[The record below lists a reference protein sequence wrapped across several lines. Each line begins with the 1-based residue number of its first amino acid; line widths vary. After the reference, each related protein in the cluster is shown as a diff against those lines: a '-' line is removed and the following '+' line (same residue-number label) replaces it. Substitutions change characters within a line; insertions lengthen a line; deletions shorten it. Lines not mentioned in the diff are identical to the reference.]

1 MMYVKGERETGQ
13 KEIVEKISYP
23 GRKVSMPND
32 VFFEVLNISWRTEV
46 WLSVLLEQKKKKKK
60 YRMTGLHDSIPIR
73 CKQKGI
79 RVLSLPWS
87 L

>member
-13 KEIVEKISYP
+13 KEIVQKISYP

-32 VFFEVLNISWRTEV
+32 VFFEVLHISWRTEV
-46 WLSVLLEQKKKKKK
+46 WLSVLLEQKKN
-60 YRMTGLHDSIPIR
+60 RMTGLHDSIPIR

-79 RVLSLPWS
+79 GVLSLPWS